1 MSKVDEIL
9 DFWFG
14 GEKKKDYGK
23 NCDIWFNKNLK
34 FDREIKTRFIETY
47 EKAIAGELNHWN
59 NEPKSCL
66 AFIVL
71 LDQFSRNMFRGSSRA
86 FSSDSQALSLA
97 QHALTKKFEQRL
109 PIIQRWFIYL
119 PFEHSEELRHQRQS
133 VELFRGLGNAPAN
146 LYMLESAIRHLEI
159 IERFGRFPHR
169 NITLGRVSTPEEVE
183 FLKQPNSSF

>member
-1 MSKVDEIL
+1 
-9 DFWFG
+9 
-14 GEKKKDYGK
+14 
-23 NCDIWFNKNLK
+23 
-34 FDREIKTRFIETY
+34 
-47 EKAIAGELNHWN
+47 
-59 NEPKSCL
+59 
-66 AFIVL
+66 
-71 LDQFSRNMFRGSSRA
+71 MFRGSSRA

-169 NITLGRVSTPEEVE
+169 NITLVE
-183 FLKQPNSSF
+183 RQSLI